1 MESRDF
7 SLKGWLEKDPNCR
20 PFSSTGKLHTVQY
33 TSLITDGG
41 YTETLNHQN
50 IDQHASKTTVTGK
63 DHDSNLLVGTF
74 VEREE
79 SGVAAVQTIST
90 WHKTKW
96 ATMTCS
102 WAVSW
107 VVFYFDCTVL
117 QREHSE
123 RCKII
128 HSHIQLKRGCVK
140 GML

>member
-1 MESRDF
+1 M
-7 SLKGWLEKDPNCR
+7 
-20 PFSSTGKLHTVQY
+20 QY

-90 WHKTKW
+90 WHKTK
-96 ATMTCS
+96 
-102 WAVSW
+102 
-107 VVFYFDCTVL
+107 
-117 QREHSE
+117 
-123 RCKII
+123 
-128 HSHIQLKRGCVK
+128 
-140 GML
+140 